1 MALQYFNVIL
11 QSTLTLKKLKLMSKY
26 KFEDSSKPKGTC
38 PKCNT
43 EKSFRYY
50 QNELGERM
58 PIDFG
63 ICDRKNNCG
72 YHNMPTSNGI
82 TKAPSKSN
90 PDIEYI
96 YPSKEQKDK
105 FEDYLNDSSS
115 SFHKFCNSIGI
126 PLSHLKSQNVGTDEN
141 GLTVFVFRNRKGEK
155 INCKRTSYGTN
166 GKRDK
171 NFNSFSMKG
180 PNQNQK
186 YSIDLFGIESI
197 DVVKKKKVMIVESE
211 KTKVIASYFYPEYV
225 WLASA
230 SANGVTTEKA
240 KNLIG
245 REVIWLCDADKAGRD
260 NSSIR
265 NLRST
270 VSDIEVSD
278 LFPEREDGHD
288 LADEIILNIE
298 RFKNEKTRLN
308 ILDGIVKNELFFIKP
323 TIKFCDDYTIWVETK
338 KNWEVIAEGYLL
350 FIKYKTIDSE
360 DQITW
365 IIEIKTKLKES
376 KFIEVAHDEFCSA
389 RKIRNILAKERLS
402 FKGTEFHLIELQ
414 DVLFKHKFPD
424 ATKVTRYGYHQESGC
439 YFFSNKVLKPNN
451 NLASPGDLGIINSGK
466 FHLCMPTSNNKLKH
480 RFKLTDSQM
489 DFNSWFQIY
498 VQTHTL
504 EKAFI
509 PACFYLMSLFRDI
522 VIKHK
527 GSSPILFLKGRAG
540 TGKTSVVKN
549 LTPLFGYE
557 QELISLKSKNTEA
570 ALVKLMNQSS
580 NTLLWMDEYNL
591 DFQYEGLLQAAYDNA
606 GYHKTPDNSRGN
618 TDTDSIEIHS
628 ALALTSN
635 YLPKNQIFFSR
646 CILVSIEDNK
656 KTQIQRDS
664 FQQIKEL
671 ELQGLGC
678 ISVEIL
684 KNRTLIEE
692 NYNVFYDKL
701 NKRLQHKV
709 KGCDYPER
717 ITSNIIQCMTCAF
730 ILQTHNKIAI
740 CESEDEDDVIDA
752 FTNYAADCIKHQYQI
767 QFNNSDVAEF
777 FAILQNLFDCHQLTE
792 GVHFKL
798 TGEVLQINLPS
809 VYNLYRLKYRQINHS
824 TAPDR
829 DSIVQEILK
838 IEETRESKE
847 VLKSIR
853 FSKNIESEK
862 SSSQP
867 VSNSLSLIYE
877 NYRLRFNL
885 NLNREYPE
893 NNFDS

>member
-1 MALQYFNVIL
+1 
-11 QSTLTLKKLKLMSKY
+11 MSKY

-72 YHNMPTSNGI
+72 YHNIPTSNGI
-82 TKAPSKSN
+82 TKAPTKSN
-90 PDIEYI
+90 PEIEYI

-105 FEDYLNDSSS
+105 FEDYLNDSLS

-126 PLSHLKSQNVGTDEN
+126 PLSHLKSQNVGTDEK
-141 GLTVFVFRNRKGEK
+141 GLTVFVFRNRKGEI
-155 INCKRTSYGTN
+155 INCKRTSYATN

-197 DVVKKKKVMIVESE
+197 DVVKKKKVIIVESE

-245 REVIWLCDADKAGRD
+245 RDVIWLCDADKAGRD

-270 VSDIEVSD
+270 VNDIEVSD

-288 LADEIILNIE
+288 LADEIIANIE
-298 RFKNEKTRLN
+298 RFKNEKTKLD
-308 ILDGIVKNELFFIKP
+308 ILDGIIKNELFFIKP
-323 TIKFCDDYTIWVETK
+323 TVEFRDDYSIWVKTK
-338 KNWEVIAEGYLL
+338 NNYEVVAQEYLL
-350 FIKYKTIDSE
+350 FIKYKTIDNE

-365 IIEIKTKLKES
+365 IIEIKTKMKNS
-376 KFIEVAHDEFCSA
+376 KFIEVSHDDFCSA
-389 RKIRNILAKERLS
+389 KKIKNILAKERLS
-402 FKGTEFHLIELQ
+402 FKGTELHLTEMQ

-424 ATKVTRYGYHQESGC
+424 AIKVTRYGYHQQSGC
-439 YFFSNKVLKPNN
+439 YFFSNEVLKPNN
-451 NLASPGDLGIINSGK
+451 QLATPGNLGIINSGE
-466 FHLCMPTSNNKLKH
+466 FHLCIPTSNNKLKH
-480 RFKLTDSQM
+480 RFKLTDSQIN
-489 DFNSWFQIY
+489 FNTWFRIY
-498 VQTHTL
+498 AQAHTL

-509 PACFYLMSLFRDI
+509 PVCFYVMSLFRDI
-522 VIKHK
+522 ILKHK
-527 GSSPILFLKGRAG
+527 GSSPILFLKGGAG
-540 TGKTSVVKN
+540 TGKSSIVRS
-549 LTPLFGYE
+549 LTALFGFK
-557 QELISLKSKNTEA
+557 QEDINLKSKNTEA
-570 ALVKLMNQSS
+570 ALVKLMDQAS
-580 NTLLWMDEYNL
+580 NTLLWMDEYHP
-591 DFQYEGLLQAAYDNA
+591 DFQHEGLLQAAYDNA
-606 GYHKTPDNSRGN
+606 GYHKTPDNNRGN

-628 ALALTSN
+628 ALTLTSN
-635 YLPKNQIFFSR
+635 FLPRNPIFFSR
-646 CILVSIEDNK
+646 CILISVEDTK
-656 KTQIQRDS
+656 KTQSQREGYN
-664 FQQIKEL
+664 QISDL
-671 ELQGLGC
+671 ESRGLAG
-678 ISVEIL
+678 ISVELL
-684 KNRTLIEE
+684 KYRALIEE
-692 NYNVFYDKL
+692 NYSNAFDKL
-701 NKRLQHKV
+701 NTSLLEKV

-730 ILQTHNKIAI
+730 ILQTHNKIAM
-740 CESEDEDDVIDA
+740 CESESEDDVLDVY
-752 FTNYAADCIKHQYQI
+752 TSYAADCIKHQHQI
-767 QFNNSDVAEF
+767 QFSNSDVAEF
-777 FAILQNLFDCHQLTE
+777 FAILQNLYDAHQLIE
-792 GVHFKL
+792 GVHFKFL
-798 TGEVLQINLPS
+798 NEMLQINLPS
-809 VYNLYRLKYRQINHS
+809 VYNLYKLKYRQINHG

-838 IEETRESKE
+838 IEEKRNSKE

-853 FSKNIESEK
+853 FSKIIESEK